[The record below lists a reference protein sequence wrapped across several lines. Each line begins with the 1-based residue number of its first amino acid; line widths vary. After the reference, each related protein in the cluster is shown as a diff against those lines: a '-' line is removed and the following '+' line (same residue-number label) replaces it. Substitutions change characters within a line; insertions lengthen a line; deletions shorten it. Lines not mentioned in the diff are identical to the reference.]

1 MLGLQ
6 VHTALASLPCPL
18 QQGSF
23 PETLCLMKLRM
34 TLKSGFSFFHLE
46 GVGTQ
51 VWSPAKL
58 WGVALENWE
67 SAPDSRSA
75 PHHIFFARDLWCQEQ
90 CCLPWSEDTC
100 AWPCTNA
107 LAVFFS
113 YTPSLFLS
121 WPFGD
126 SLTM

>member
-51 VWSPAKL
+51 VWRPAKL

-67 SAPDSRSA
+67 SAPDSMSA

-90 CCLPWSEDTC
+90 CRLPWSEDTC